1 MSGRTC
7 PKIPAK
13 AHATAPRTAV
23 PTASQ
28 PAPRAARRPQAADR
42 DPWDSAYMQITI
54 LGTGRM
60 ATTLA
65 RSWTEKGH
73 TVVLGSRNPEAART
87 RLGALGEH
95 IRVADFADACADA
108 EVVALAVPWHATRDV
123 LAACGSLA
131 GKIIIDT
138 TNPWSPDTDRPEVDG
153 NTSGAEEI
161 ARLARG
167 AHVVKALNG
176 IFWKNLRDP
185 TFSGLRASMFYCGDD
200 DSSKSTV
207 AQLALEMNFDPVDC
221 GSLPRARILESM
233 GMLWAR
239 LAFEQGMGTDIALT
253 LVRR

>member
-1 MSGRTC
+1 M
-7 PKIPAK
+7 K
-13 AHATAPRTAV
+13 
-23 PTASQ
+23 
-28 PAPRAARRPQAADR
+28 
-42 DPWDSAYMQITI
+42 ITI

-60 ATTLA
+60 ASTLA

-73 TVVLGSRNPEAART
+73 ALVLGSRSPEAARA
-87 RLGALGEH
+87 RMGALGEQL
-95 IRVADFADACADA
+95 RVADFAEACADA
-108 EVVALAVPWHATRDV
+108 EVIVLAVPWHAAGEV
-123 LAACGSLA
+123 LAACGPLA

-138 TNPWSPDTDRPEVDG
+138 TNPWSPDTDRPEVDA

-161 ARLARG
+161 ARMARG

-207 AQLALEMNFDPVDC
+207 AQLALEMNFDPIDC
-221 GSLPRARILESM
+221 GPLPRARILEAL
-233 GMLWAR
+233 GLLWAR